1 MPLVAALIIVQ
12 NTADAFRVTI
22 ITPIYTNLHN
32 LCKLFYYFFQKKVKP
47 VARIP
52 LTRTYSIVF
61 YVFFIIM
68 AVSKIQNTPN
78 YFM

>member
-1 MPLVAALIIVQ
+1 MQII
-12 NTADAFRVTI
+12 
-22 ITPIYTNLHN
+22 L
-32 LCKLFYYFFQKKVKP
+32 LFFSKKVKP